1 MAESTSSKSTNNRR
15 SSILWTLL
23 FVVITFAV
31 GGVLT
36 WKYAY
41 PTHTLVGVLST
52 LLVATLLGS
61 LCYWLLSSR
70 KNKPQ
75 TSNQEKALI
84 NKRCKLLAQHFKLM
98 LYVQKRK
105 KRLSSRYDQPTYIL
119 LSDDPRKD
127 KSIITQMG
135 YEAYKVDDFGNDIE
149 FPILFWLSE
158 HSILISVSLGED
170 QNPAYIKTLCQS
182 LNKWR
187 PRQAINGLL
196 LTTDVKELLN
206 STETLTQK
214 ADQIKSEIQGFNR
227 AFGLNLPVYNVITQ
241 MGQINDFCQFF
252 SAFDETKRNEVFGAT
267 SPIQKHGGIDGDW
280 FNEEY
285 DSLISQLIA
294 NMSTALASQLNQ
306 DYRNAICAAPYQFGL
321 LKQSL
326 WQFLH
331 RLYRG
336 DQLQDGLNFRGFY
349 FTHSGTNQAQHD
361 VLANVVNQ
369 SLGHE
374 QFQQHQQIPVQQT
387 LFAQHLMTHAVLNEH
402 DLVGVNRRKENLL
415 LTMQTAYTLFWLGL
429 FASVLLV
436 IKLDF
441 DYQSQREARA
451 DSMLERYKES
461 IAAQP
466 YDIENMSDNIP
477 NLYSLNRIYSLYLEP
492 KPWYTLSIMPSSSI
506 MKDVQAAYFSELQ
519 RVLIPSME
527 NTLEKDLFVYVNL
540 EDQAKTL
547 SLLNNYRLLFNPE
560 RTNITELKNYFV
572 TTLEEQ
578 GEADS
583 VNVAQLRV
591 LLDDVF
597 AQDLVP
603 IKPNFDLESLAKK
616 VINQTGIE
624 TLLYEHILN
633 SPTYSKRI
641 DVRQE
646 LGTNFNQLLSFSP
659 DYVGYLVP
667 YLFTPSGFNELDLSV
682 DSPVLKDALKA
693 YEGVAG
699 TSPSALEMYRISRDL
714 KQMYQG
720 DYINYW
726 RDFATHIQVKSISN
740 ADELKQ
746 TLAVL
751 TTASNNPLAQ
761 LYTTISKYTS
771 VELIQPEAKKEGE
784 QPPEQDIDKKE
795 SARQIY
801 IAFNQYHKQVTADDQ
816 GNKPID
822 ALLGRFT
829 EAETWLG
836 KFYEAEDPQK
846 VAYQALTAE
855 IKTSNPISLLAQ
867 QEASQPSIS
876 KQILA
881 QITKQTNDLVMSL
894 AHAYLN
900 STWKT
905 EVYQP
910 YETTIAA
917 YYPFNKT
924 ASLDASTAD
933 VAAFF
938 KVNGILDQFYQTKLK
953 SFSTE
958 ERSPYLYGLL
968 PNTGLALDP
977 AVWQMIDKARDIRNA
992 LFLADPQNMSLQF
1005 QLKAKEMSS
1014 DVTEFIIRGEKPLFT
1029 YQHGPRLWSKQSWNA
1044 TAIEQDALGFQIKAQ
1059 ASSIANEKFEGNWA
1073 WFKLIEPRVAS
1084 TTSQQTEV
1092 AIKYGESQVELS
1104 IKTQGQNNPFVPN
1117 FFSAFSLPSSI

>member
-1 MAESTSSKSTNNRR
+1 MAESTSSKPANHRR

-23 FVVITFAV
+23 CLVVIFV
-31 GGVLT
+31 IGGVLT
-36 WKYAY
+36 WKFAY
-41 PTHTLVGVLST
+41 PAHTLVGVLST
-52 LLVATLLGS
+52 LLVAIILGAF
-61 LCYWLLSSR
+61 CYWLLSKRKSKSR
-70 KNKPQ
+70 APSQ
-75 TSNQEKALI
+75 DRALI

-98 LYVQKRK
+98 LNVQKRK
-105 KRLSSRYDQPTYIL
+105 KRLMSRYDLPIYLL

-170 QNPAYIKTLCQS
+170 QNPAYIKTLCNS

-187 PRQAINGLL
+187 PRQALNGLI
-196 LTTDVKELLN
+196 LTTDVRQLLN
-206 STETLTQK
+206 TTEVLTQK
-214 ADQIKSEIQGFNR
+214 ADQIKSEIQSFNR
-227 AFGLNLPVYNVITQ
+227 TFGLNLPVYNIVTQ

-326 WQFLH
+326 WQFLN

-349 FTHSGTNQAQHD
+349 FTHSGSVQSQFD

-387 LFAQHLMTHAVLNEH
+387 LFAQHLVSHTIINEH
-402 DLVGVNRRKENLL
+402 DLVGVNRRKENILL
-415 LTMQTAYTLFWLGL
+415 AMQTAYTLFWLGL
-429 FASVLLV
+429 FVSVLLV

-451 DSMLERYKES
+451 DNMVERYKEA

-492 KPWYTLSIMPSSSI
+492 KPWYTLPFMPSSSI
-506 MKDVQAAYFSELQ
+506 MSEVQNAYFSELQ

-540 EDQAKTL
+540 EDQSKTL
-547 SLLNNYRLLFNPE
+547 SLLNNYRLLFNAD
-560 RTNITELKNYFV
+560 RTNIGELKNYFV

-583 VNVAQLRV
+583 VKLAQLKV

-624 TLLYEHILN
+624 TLLYEHIVN
-633 SPTYSKRI
+633 SPKYSKRI

-646 LGTNFNQLLSFSP
+646 LGSNFGQLLSFSP

-667 YLFTPSGFNELDLSV
+667 YLFTPAGFSDIDLSV

-699 TSPSALEMYRISRDL
+699 SSPSALEMYRISRDL

-726 RDFATHIQVKSISN
+726 RDFASHIEVKSLTN

-746 TLAVL
+746 TLSVL

-761 LYTTISKYTS
+761 LYNTMSKYTS
-771 VELIQPEAKKEGE
+771 VELVQPETTKEGE

-795 SARQIY
+795 SARQIS
-801 IAFNQYHKQVTADDQ
+801 IAFNQYHKQVSADEQ
-816 GNKPID
+816 GTKPID
-822 ALLGRFT
+822 SLLGQFT
-829 EAETWLG
+829 DAETWLG

-855 IKTSNPISLLAQ
+855 IKTSNPVSLLAQ

-876 KQILA
+876 RQILSQVTQQA
-881 QITKQTNDLVMSL
+881 NDLVMGL

-900 STWKT
+900 STWKV

-938 KVNGILDQFYQTKLK
+938 KVNGTIDQFYQTKLK
-953 SFSTE
+953 SFSIE

-968 PNTGLALDP
+968 PNTGFALDP
-977 AVWQMIDKARDIRNA
+977 TVWQMIEKARDIRSA

-1029 YQHGPRLWSKQSWNA
+1029 YQHGPRLWSKQSWNSSS
-1044 TAIEQDALGFQIKAQ
+1044 IEQDSLGFQIMAQ
-1059 ASSIANEKFEGNWA
+1059 ANAIANEKFEGNWA

-1092 AIKYGESQVELS
+1092 AIKYGESQVQLS

>member
-1 MAESTSSKSTNNRR
+1 MAESTSSKPANHRR

-23 FVVITFAV
+23 CLVVIFV
-31 GGVLT
+31 IGGVLT
-36 WKYAY
+36 WKFAY
-41 PTHTLVGVLST
+41 PAHTLVGVLST
-52 LLVATLLGS
+52 LLVAIILGGF
-61 LCYWLLSSR
+61 CYWLLSKR
-70 KNKPQ
+70 KSKSQAPSQ
-75 TSNQEKALI
+75 DRALI

-98 LYVQKRK
+98 LNVQKRK
-105 KRLSSRYDQPTYIL
+105 KRLMSRYDLPIYLL

-170 QNPAYIKTLCQS
+170 QNPAYIKTLCNS

-187 PRQAINGLL
+187 PRQALNGLI
-196 LTTDVKELLN
+196 LTTDVRQLLN
-206 STETLTQK
+206 TTEVLTQK
-214 ADQIKSEIQGFNR
+214 ADQIKSEIQSFNR
-227 AFGLNLPVYNVITQ
+227 TFGLNLPVYNIITQ

-326 WQFLH
+326 WQFLN

-349 FTHSGTNQAQHD
+349 FTHSGSVQSQFD

-387 LFAQHLMTHAVLNEH
+387 LFAQHLVSHTIINEH
-402 DLVGVNRRKENLL
+402 DLVGVNRRKENILL
-415 LTMQTAYTLFWLGL
+415 AMQTAYTLFWLGL
-429 FASVLLV
+429 FVSVLLV

-451 DSMLERYKES
+451 DNMVERYKEA

-492 KPWYTLSIMPSSSI
+492 KPWYTLPFMPSSSI
-506 MKDVQAAYFSELQ
+506 MSEVQNAYFSELQ

-540 EDQAKTL
+540 EDQSKTL
-547 SLLNNYRLLFNPE
+547 SLLNNYRLLFNAD
-560 RTNITELKNYFV
+560 RTNIGELKNYFV

-583 VNVAQLRV
+583 VKLAQLKV

-624 TLLYEHILN
+624 TLLYEHIVN
-633 SPTYSKRI
+633 SPKYSKRI

-646 LGTNFNQLLSFSP
+646 LGSNFGQLLSFSP

-667 YLFTPSGFNELDLSV
+667 YLFTPAGFSDIDLSV

-699 TSPSALEMYRISRDL
+699 SSPSALEMYRISRDL

-726 RDFATHIQVKSISN
+726 RDFASHIEVKSLTN

-746 TLAVL
+746 TLSVL

-761 LYTTISKYTS
+761 LYNTMSKYTS
-771 VELIQPEAKKEGE
+771 VELVQPETTKEGE

-795 SARQIY
+795 SARQIS
-801 IAFNQYHKQVTADDQ
+801 IAFNQYHKQVTADEQ
-816 GNKPID
+816 GTKPID
-822 ALLGRFT
+822 SLLGQFT
-829 EAETWLG
+829 DAETWLG
-836 KFYEAEDPQK
+836 KFYDAEDPQK

-855 IKTSNPISLLAQ
+855 IKTSNPVSLLAQ

-876 KQILA
+876 RQILSQVTQQA
-881 QITKQTNDLVMSL
+881 NDLVMGL

-900 STWKT
+900 STWKV

-938 KVNGILDQFYQTKLK
+938 KVNGTIDQFYQTKLK

-968 PNTGLALDP
+968 PNTGFALDP
-977 AVWQMIDKARDIRNA
+977 TVWQMIEKARDIRSA

-1029 YQHGPRLWSKQSWNA
+1029 YQHGPRLWSKQSWNSA
-1044 TAIEQDALGFQIKAQ
+1044 SIEQDSLGFQIMAQ
-1059 ASSIANEKFEGNWA
+1059 ANAIANEKFEGNWA

-1092 AIKYGESQVELS
+1092 AIKYGESQVQLS